1 LRGAGAPATDATAGR
16 IQYTNCVPIDSTANP
31 GVARPSLEANLA
43 QAAPPRRGLAQR
55 LALAVVPPL
64 AALLIRLLGLT
75 LRYEDRAEPGV
86 TPGYAISGPT
96 VFAFWHRSL
105 LACAHRFRNLDIA
118 ILISPSFD
126 GELIARTVELLGFRA
141 VRGSSSRGGAAGLRN
156 MQIAYA
162 EGHRCAFTAD
172 GPRGPVF
179 VAKPGAAQLANSVGG
194 AGADRAAA
202 GTWVGCFYAL
212 PDRAWQLRSWDRFL
226 IPKPFSRVVLTWPA
240 HIPAGEVTT
249 AAVQTALDRAVQMAE
264 DGK

>member
-1 LRGAGAPATDATAGR
+1 MAVTGCDARSLNYTDYVA
-16 IQYTNCVPIDSTANP
+16 IDS
-31 GVARPSLEANLA
+31 
-43 QAAPPRRGLAQR
+43 PRKLQLSQR
-55 LALAVVPPL
+55 IALFLVPPL
-64 AALLIRLLGLT
+64 AALIIRLLGMT
-75 LRYEDRAEPGV
+75 LRYEDHAEPGV
-86 TPGYAISGPT
+86 TPGWAIPGPV

-118 ILISPSFD
+118 ILISSSFD

-156 MQIAYA
+156 MQLAYA
-162 EGHRCAFTAD
+162 AGHRCAFTAD

-179 VAKPGAAQLANSVGG
+179 VAKPGTALLANSVGG
-194 AGADRAAA
+194 GLTA

-212 PDRAWQLRSWDRFL
+212 PDRAWELKSWDRFL

-249 AAVQTALDRAVQMAE
+249 ATVQAGLDRAVAMTAGPSHEFCQSA
-264 DGK
+264 DNK